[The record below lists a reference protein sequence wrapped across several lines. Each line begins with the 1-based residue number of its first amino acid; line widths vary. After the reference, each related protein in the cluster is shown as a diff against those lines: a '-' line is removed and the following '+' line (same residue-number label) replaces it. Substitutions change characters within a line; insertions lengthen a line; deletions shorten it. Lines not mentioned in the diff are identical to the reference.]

1 MAAEGIR
8 PILDDLTEARAAW
21 NRMAQRQ
28 IDSLLTEPD
37 DAEIAATFARIGV
50 YCTAVADL
58 GRIILQ
64 HTTTTTATTK
74 ENDQS

>member
-1 MAAEGIR
+1 
-8 PILDDLTEARAAW
+8 
-21 NRMAQRQ
+21 MAQRQ
-28 IDSLLTEPD
+28 IDSLLTEPQPD

-74 ENDQS
+74 ENDQSHELPDRTLARWA